1 MSGANSP
8 LGVDCG
14 QSVRARVLSWCLRT
28 GCLLVAPDGPAR
40 FGDDSRLAKLPRTAR
55 EGYRASRCFNREDW
69 VRGKTATP
77 HPTEHV
83 EHSATPSPSRGEGT
97 ATATALKQQDSHE

>member
-55 EGYRASRCFNREDW
+55 EGYRVPDLLGGRERALLVGNMRAEPSKASRTC
-69 VRGKTATP
+69 VR
-77 HPTEHV
+77 
-83 EHSATPSPSRGEGT
+83 SATLSRKRERGNRVCRT
-97 ATATALKQQDSHE
+97 